1 MEVQIITSEFEKVK
15 ITRHILQQLPE
26 WFGIPAAR
34 EAYVEQAKNC
44 QMLACFFEEEPVAF
58 ITVNQKFTHSAE
70 IDAMGVLPAYHRQGL
85 GRKLMT
91 EAKKQCRARNVAFLQ
106 VKTLSADHPDLGYAK
121 TRQFYQEMGFVPLDL
136 FPDLWGQ
143 ANPCLQLILSI

>member
-1 MEVQIITSEFEKVK
+1 
-15 ITRHILQQLPE
+15 
-26 WFGIPAAR
+26 
-34 EAYVEQAKNC
+34 
-44 QMLACFFEEEPVAF
+44 MLACFLGEEPTAF
-58 ITVNQKFTHSAE
+58 ITINQKFSPSAE

-85 GRKLMT
+85 GRKLLT
-91 EAKKQCRARNVAFLQ
+91 ETKKQCRESKIAFLQ

-136 FPDLWGQ
+136 FPELWGK